1 MASYLVEGGERLEG
15 EVNVSGSKN
24 ASLPIIAASILS
36 GKTTTLY
43 NVPNI
48 YDTKTT
54 LEILKLLGCTVTK
67 KNGKIIIDSKNIKS
81 QEIPNELMRK
91 MRSSVI
97 LAGAI
102 LGRFKHAIFSYP
114 GDCDI

>member
-67 KNGKIIIDSKNIKS
+67 KNGKINAAISANTILSGEETLLVLGEYKS
-81 QEIPNELMRK
+81 MK
-91 MRSSVI
+91 KC
-97 LAGAI
+97 
-102 LGRFKHAIFSYP
+102 F
-114 GDCDI
+114 DI